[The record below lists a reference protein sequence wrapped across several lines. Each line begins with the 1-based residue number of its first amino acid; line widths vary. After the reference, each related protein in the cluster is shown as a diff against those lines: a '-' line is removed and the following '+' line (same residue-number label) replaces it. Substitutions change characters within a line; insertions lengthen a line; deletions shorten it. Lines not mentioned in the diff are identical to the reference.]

1 LRIKLFAA
9 PASETLSRAR
19 GLPRAA
25 WGMTVAHLGV
35 ALLVMGITVSEIWQ
49 VEVQQVMK
57 PGETVQVGPVQ
68 YRFLGVEPYKGPN
81 YTAQRGRFEVLE
93 QGRVVRELRPAQRR
107 YQQPPMETT
116 EAAISPSLLGD
127 LYAVVG
133 EGDAERGWAVRLYW
147 KPLVSW
153 IWLGALIMAL
163 GGFLSLSDR
172 RLRVGAPA
180 RRRSEAASAAE

>member
-1 LRIKLFAA
+1 
-9 PASETLSRAR
+9 
-19 GLPRAA
+19 
-25 WGMTVAHLGV
+25 
-35 ALLVMGITVSEIWQ
+35 
-49 VEVQQVMK
+49 
-57 PGETVQVGPVQ
+57 
-68 YRFLGVEPYKGPN
+68 
-81 YTAQRGRFEVLE
+81 
-93 QGRVVRELRPAQRR
+93 
-107 YQQPPMETT
+107 METT
-116 EAAISPSLLGD
+116 EAAIRPSLLGD

-180 RRRSEAASAAE
+180 RRRSEATAAAE